1 MSKFFNVLLLP
12 GDGIGVEVTAAARKV
27 LEAAAAKEAVDLK
40 FETRL
45 VGGACYDD
53 CGEFLTDETLQLARD
68 SDAVLFGSEGGP
80 KWDSLDL
87 NWPPERR
94 SGLTRLRRQLQLFAN
109 LRPIRPLDCLIERS
123 TLKSDVIRGV
133 DFIILRELCGGIY
146 FGEPRGI
153 GRGPD
158 GEMRGFETQIYT
170 ESEIVRVSRVAFNL
184 ARQRRKKV
192 TSVEKS
198 NVMESGFF
206 WRQVITRVGREEF
219 PDVELEHMYA
229 DNAAMQIVRQP
240 KQFDVLVTDNLFGDL
255 LSDCA
260 AMITGSLGM
269 LPSASLAAPELNGK
283 QLGLYEP
290 IHGSA
295 PDIAGKGIANPIGS
309 ILSAGMLARHSL
321 KNSKIAQSIEKAVES
336 VLASGIRPSDLGGTA
351 STADMTENV
360 LQRL

>member
-133 DFIILRELCGGIY
+133 DFIILRELCGGISASR
-146 FGEPRGI
+146 GASGAVPTVKCAASRRKSTRNPRSS
-153 GRGPD
+153 
-158 GEMRGFETQIYT
+158 
-170 ESEIVRVSRVAFNL
+170 ESLAWRSISRVS
-184 ARQRRKKV
+184 
-192 TSVEKS
+192 
-198 NVMESGFF
+198 
-206 WRQVITRVGREEF
+206 
-219 PDVELEHMYA
+219 
-229 DNAAMQIVRQP
+229 
-240 KQFDVLVTDNLFGDL
+240 
-255 LSDCA
+255 
-260 AMITGSLGM
+260 
-269 LPSASLAAPELNGK
+269 
-283 QLGLYEP
+283 
-290 IHGSA
+290 
-295 PDIAGKGIANPIGS
+295 AGKRSRRSRNP
-309 ILSAGMLARHSL
+309 
-321 KNSKIAQSIEKAVES
+321 
-336 VLASGIRPSDLGGTA
+336 T
-351 STADMTENV
+351 
-360 LQRL
+360 

>member
-1 MSKFFNVLLLP
+1 MNRSFNILLLP
-12 GDGIGVEVTAAARKV
+12 GDGIGVEVTAAARQV
-27 LEAAAAKEAVDLK
+27 LEAAAAKESVSLA
-40 FETRL
+40 FESRL
-45 VGGACYDD
+45 VGGACYDE
-53 CGEFLTDETLQLARD
+53 CGEFLTDETLQAARD
-68 SDAVLFGSEGGP
+68 ADAVLFGSEGGP

-87 NWPPERR
+87 SWPPERR
-94 SGLTRLRRQLQLFAN
+94 SGLTRLRRRLQLFAN

-133 DFIILRELCGGIY
+133 DFIILRELCGGNY

-153 GRGPD
+153 GPGPD

-170 ESEIVRVSRVAFNL
+170 ESEVVRIARAAFNL
-184 ARQRRKKV
+184 ARQRRRKV

-206 WRQVITRVGREEF
+206 WRQVVTRIGRQEF

-240 KQFDVLVTDNLFGDL
+240 RQFDVLVTDNLFGDL

-269 LPSASLAAPELNGK
+269 LPSASLAAPEANGK

-309 ILSAGMLARHSL
+309 ILSAAMMARHSL
-321 KNSKIAQSIEKAVES
+321 KHPRMAQSIETAVES
-336 VLASGIRPSDLGGTA
+336 VLASAIRPPDLGGTA
-351 STADMTENV
+351 STADITENV
-360 LQRL
+360 MQRL